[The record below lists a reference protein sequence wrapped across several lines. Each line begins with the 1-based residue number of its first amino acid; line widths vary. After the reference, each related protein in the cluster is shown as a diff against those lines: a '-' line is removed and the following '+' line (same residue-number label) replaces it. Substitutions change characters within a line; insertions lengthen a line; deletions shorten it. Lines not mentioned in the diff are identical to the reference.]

1 MKEPTEEEERK
12 RFWEWYGF
20 YIQPDKEY
28 PQCEELFAP
37 DGEHVMSSVKIL
49 PCHYPPID
57 LNNLFKY
64 AVPKYIDEKCFTLHI
79 DDIEAFDYL
88 CADWKEGILKTA
100 ENVGKR
106 AYKLHFDLALFWAI
120 YKVREGE

>member
-1 MKEPTEEEERK
+1 MKPTEEEIK
-12 RFWEWYGF
+12 RFWEWCGF
-20 YIQPDKEY
+20 YYRKDKDPLASFWETKDGRAWGY
-28 PQCEELFAP
+28 ELP
-37 DGEHVMSSVKIL
+37 R
-49 PCHYPPID
+49 ID

-120 YKVREGE
+120 YKVLPKKE